1 MNQASGSRRARHF
14 GVPRRA
20 LERTAGNTLLLE
32 HSDAVET
39 RLDDDVSNIAEDCQ
53 RVKRCSAS
61 TSEIVK
67 ISVSY
72 FSAALR
78 ADVEQTRKK
87 QDKSLSDFKERTVTA
102 SMALEGSI
110 QHTSQGRTPE
120 RVTEQDVVIPIR
132 QNGGSQEREQQHT
145 VGQHGRHTGA
155 SDYSARA
162 LQLRAA
168 YSVSAVTA
176 KIWKK
181 LIWRTLHHQLL

>member
-1 MNQASGSRRARHF
+1 M
-14 GVPRRA
+14 
-20 LERTAGNTLLLE
+20 LLE

-39 RLDDDVSNIAEDCQ
+39 GLDDDVSDIDEDCQ
-53 RVKRCSAS
+53 QVNRCGAS
-61 TSEIVK
+61 TAGIVK

-78 ADVEQTRKK
+78 ADVEQTREE

-102 SMALEGSI
+102 SVLEGSI
-110 QHTSQGRTPE
+110 QHTSQERTPE

-132 QNGGSQEREQQHT
+132 QNGGSQERVQQHT

-155 SDYSARA
+155 SDSSARA

-168 YSVSAVTA
+168 YSVSAVTV
-176 KIWKK
+176 KIWIS
-181 LIWRTLHHQLL
+181 LVWRTLHPQLL

>member
-1 MNQASGSRRARHF
+1 M
-14 GVPRRA
+14 
-20 LERTAGNTLLLE
+20 
-32 HSDAVET
+32 
-39 RLDDDVSNIAEDCQ
+39 
-53 RVKRCSAS
+53 
-61 TSEIVK
+61 
-67 ISVSY
+67 SY

-78 ADVEQTRKK
+78 ADVEQTREE

-110 QHTSQGRTPE
+110 QHTSQERTPE

-132 QNGGSQEREQQHT
+132 QYGGSQEREQQHT

-155 SDYSARA
+155 SDDSARA

-176 KIWKK
+176 KIW
-181 LIWRTLHHQLL
+181 I

>member
-1 MNQASGSRRARHF
+1 MNQSSGSRRARHF
-14 GVPRRA
+14 GFPRRA

-32 HSDAVET
+32 HSDAVEA

-78 ADVEQTRKK
+78 ADVEQTREE

-110 QHTSQGRTPE
+110 QHTSQERTPE
-120 RVTEQDVVIPIR
+120 RVTEQDVVFPIR

-155 SDYSARA
+155 SDSSARA

-176 KIWKK
+176 KI
-181 LIWRTLHHQLL
+181 